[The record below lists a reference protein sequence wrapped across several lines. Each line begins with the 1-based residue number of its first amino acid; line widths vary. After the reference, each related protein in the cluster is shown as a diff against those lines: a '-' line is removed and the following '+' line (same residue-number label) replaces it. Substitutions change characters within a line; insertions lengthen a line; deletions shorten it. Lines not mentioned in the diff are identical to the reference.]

1 MSVGSVYSSSRPRQE
16 VLRICHININHIIN
30 KIDEISHILFSNYL
44 DIFGVSESRLN
55 DNNHDNEIQIRGFF
69 AERRDSSFIHHTGL
83 CVYIQWD
90 IQHTRRL
97 DLESDEV
104 ESLWIELQLPVRS
117 VFIGFIHRNPR
128 DMIVWEDQFCD
139 NTCKSSKSNKEYLLL
154 GDFNIDL
161 VFPKHRWN
169 SIISSFNL
177 QQLIK
182 YPTRVT
188 DNTSTLLDHIYVDI
202 NCSFKG
208 ICVVQCGLSDQFV
221 VHLTF
226 RQSKKWSKKSS

>member
-1 MSVGSVYSSSRPRQE
+1 MSVSPVYSSSWPRQE
-16 VLRICHININHIIN
+16 GFRICHININHIIN
-30 KIDEISHILFSNYL
+30 KIDEISHILLSNNL

-55 DNNHDNEIQIRGFF
+55 VNNNDDEIQIPGYF

-83 CVYIQWD
+83 CVFIKCD
-90 IQHTRRL
+90 IQYTRRK

-104 ESLWIELQLPVRS
+104 ESLWIELQLPLRS
-117 VFIGFIHRNPR
+117 VFIGFIYRNPR

-139 NTCKSSKSNKEYLLL
+139 MLDSVVSLNKEYLLL

-161 VFPKHRWN
+161 MFPKHRWN

-188 DNTSTLLDHIYVDI
+188 VNTCTLLDHIYVDI
-202 NCSFKG
+202 VKLFRRWPKSF
-208 ICVVQCGLSDQFV
+208 F
-221 VHLTF
+221 TF
-226 RQSKKWSKKSS
+226 LRKLRKTFL